1 MDIRADDLR
10 STARRLAG
18 DDADATMEARVR
30 AARRRQA
37 ASMREADAMMPFDE
51 FLGGSD
57 GEGEGV

>member
-1 MDIRADDLR
+1 
-10 STARRLAG
+10 
-18 DDADATMEARVR
+18 MEARVR